1 MCNRFG
7 GFDNIF
13 FLEIIWRVYCES
25 FYYRSFFYILLYIP
39 QIQFPLNLKWTPG
52 HDMSFAMTDYI
63 QSVTVQEMMYVG
75 RGYASSINNRYIVM
89 TYNVISQEWSQLP
102 QYIAR
107 YFATVIHNKLT
118 LVGGCRRNDRDTDTL
133 GVWDANGRK

>member
-1 MCNRFG
+1 MG
-7 GFDNIF
+7 G
-13 FLEIIWRVYCES
+13 
-25 FYYRSFFYILLYIP
+25 
-39 QIQFPLNLKWTPG
+39 
-52 HDMSFAMTDYI
+52 
-63 QSVTVQEMMYVG
+63 
-75 RGYASSINNRYIVM
+75 GYASSINNRYIVM

-107 YFATVIHNKLT
+107 YFAMTVIHNKLT